1 MAQYDTLEEAIDSF
15 KKALCL
21 LLKAKGVRLAMA
33 STYLRFRNPQ
43 VFQIIDQRVYRQVQ
57 IWKKSKPINLIVPIR
72 IEDQIDLYM
81 QYLQDLRDM
90 CRDKGVD
97 FFSADRV
104 FYIEDKKDKNNTVNG
119 YGSTQKLKVNREL
132 RQGFGIPS
140 ENRKVK
146 SEYITATDKTQLA
159 HRCATVVAKRSPSP
173 QGT

>member
-1 MAQYDTLEEAIDSF
+1 MAQYDTLEEAIDRL
-15 KKALCL
+15 KKLYAL

-146 SEYITATDKTQLA
+146 SEHITATDKTQLA

>member
-1 MAQYDTLEEAIDSF
+1 MARYDTLEEAIDSL
-15 KKALCL
+15 KKALFL

-97 FFSADRV
+97 FLVQTAGSILRT
-104 FYIEDKKDKNNTVNG
+104 KKTRII
-119 YGSTQKLKVNREL
+119 Q
-132 RQGFGIPS
+132 
-140 ENRKVK
+140 
-146 SEYITATDKTQLA
+146 
-159 HRCATVVAKRSPSP
+159 
-173 QGT
+173 

>member
-1 MAQYDTLEEAIDSF
+1 
-15 KKALCL
+15 
-21 LLKAKGVRLAMA
+21 
-33 STYLRFRNPQ
+33 
-43 VFQIIDQRVYRQVQ
+43 
-57 IWKKSKPINLIVPIR
+57 
-72 IEDQIDLYM
+72 M
-81 QYLQDLRDM
+81 QYLQDLRDV

-140 ENRKVK
+140 EKRKVK
-146 SEYITATDKTQLA
+146 SEHITATDKTQLA

>member
-1 MAQYDTLEEAIDSF
+1 MARYDTLEEAIDSL

-97 FFSADRV
+97 FLVQTACSILRT
-104 FYIEDKKDKNNTVNG
+104 KKTRII
-119 YGSTQKLKVNREL
+119 Q
-132 RQGFGIPS
+132 
-140 ENRKVK
+140 
-146 SEYITATDKTQLA
+146 
-159 HRCATVVAKRSPSP
+159 
-173 QGT
+173 

>member
-1 MAQYDTLEEAIDSF
+1 
-15 KKALCL
+15 
-21 LLKAKGVRLAMA
+21 MA

-81 QYLQDLRDM
+81 QYLQDLRDV

-119 YGSTQKLKVNREL
+119 YGSAQKLKVNREL
-132 RQGFGIPS
+132 RQGFRYPFGKQES
-140 ENRKVK
+140 EK
-146 SEYITATDKTQLA
+146 
-159 HRCATVVAKRSPSP
+159 
-173 QGT
+173 